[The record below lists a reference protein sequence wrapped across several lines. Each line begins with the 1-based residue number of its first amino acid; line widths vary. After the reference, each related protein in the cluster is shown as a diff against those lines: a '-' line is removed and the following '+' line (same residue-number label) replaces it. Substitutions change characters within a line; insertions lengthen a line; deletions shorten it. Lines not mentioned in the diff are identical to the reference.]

1 MDSSAWSAER
11 RSDAL
16 SSFLRTG
23 RTHRTHAAY
32 PRYGHDS
39 GPAQPPGTFYNQYTL
54 SGTNGNKKLKME
66 LTEYSEDFQVVRQDL
81 EFKYAYYEDS
91 QEFTCPY
98 NDSQIK
104 NVRFYMKE
112 NQPELEIAIASVG
125 TGLKGANE
133 YEWQETGAVLKK
145 VVYRIAL
152 TMISGEILAFSVRI
166 PNANER
172 SNEHDYH
179 EMDTAADLKRFLSS
193 RYQNTETILSSGEQ
207 EEEAKRGMQ
216 VFVRGLDSFKR
227 VTDARIMN
235 TWRQNKGIER
245 LFLGDWIV
253 KPVHDEIFFLSLSY
267 KPSPQYV
274 ASRVDVGN
282 GASAACPP
290 VPIDEH
296 YIPPIVSFEPC

>member
-1 MDSSAWSAER
+1 
-11 RSDAL
+11 
-16 SSFLRTG
+16 
-23 RTHRTHAAY
+23 
-32 PRYGHDS
+32 
-39 GPAQPPGTFYNQYTL
+39 
-54 SGTNGNKKLKME
+54 
-66 LTEYSEDFQVVRQDL
+66 
-81 EFKYAYYEDS
+81 
-91 QEFTCPY
+91 
-98 NDSQIK
+98 
-104 NVRFYMKE
+104 
-112 NQPELEIAIASVG
+112 
-125 TGLKGANE
+125 
-133 YEWQETGAVLKK
+133 
-145 VVYRIAL
+145 
-152 TMISGEILAFSVRI
+152 MISGEILAFSVRI

-179 EMDTAADLKRFLSS
+179 EMDKAADLKRFLSS